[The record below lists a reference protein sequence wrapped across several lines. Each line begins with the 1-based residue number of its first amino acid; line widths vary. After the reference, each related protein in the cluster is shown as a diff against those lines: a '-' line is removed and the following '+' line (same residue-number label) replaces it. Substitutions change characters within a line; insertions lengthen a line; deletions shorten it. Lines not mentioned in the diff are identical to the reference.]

1 MAIRAGAT
9 LARLPSRVGVDAEF
23 EALGVHVV
31 GERLDA
37 VGEARG
43 IRHESSLRVTYHL
56 PAVVDHDVPIP
67 SVAHAAR
74 DHGVGGFADQPV
86 RDVAPEVV
94 PAVPAHRRG
103 TGGGPPPRGAGG
115 AGARGPDG
123 PGGGGAAPPH
133 PPAKPPPPTS

>member
-74 DHGVGGFADQPV
+74 DHGVGGFADPPV
-86 RDVAPEVV
+86 RDVAPEMV

-103 TGGGPPPRGAGG
+103 TGGGVLLLGG
-115 AGARGPDG
+115 
-123 PGGGGAAPPH
+123 GGGGAGEEGGGGGEGGAR
-133 PPAKPPPPTS
+133 